1 MIKRRIAALAIV
13 LGVSTLL
20 FVPVVYAVDNPDN
33 LQITSAQVYRD
44 LVETGDLLMLAE
56 YNIEYAT
63 TPVDSADINFLT
75 RLLQSNTTLG
85 TNVPYPFNTEGYGQ
99 GAVSIYLSQTETEA
113 SGFTD
118 SSGVYSAW
126 PIAGL
131 TVKLEGNP
139 TVFTSPEDFVWGL
152 TSGDYSSGE
161 GQAVNQFQL
170 SSEVL
175 RIAARL
181 QAAWGIDLLTSQN
194 LLSDVPAAR
203 FMATQAFSVS
213 TVPPSV
219 PTDATASADG
229 TFAVQSATRFD
240 GTAWLT
246 PAFDS
251 AADDLGMPRGSIQGL
266 LIFIFVLV
274 LIYMGSRMEGTQG
287 SLVGFGAATLIVL
300 PVSMILG
307 FTPWAFGALA
317 LAAALALAIIK
328 VSRENFA

>member
-161 GQAVNQFQL
+161 GQAVNQFPRPL
-170 SSEVL
+170 GAG
-175 RIAARL
+175 R
-181 QAAWGIDLLTSQN
+181 
-194 LLSDVPAAR
+194 
-203 FMATQAFSVS
+203 
-213 TVPPSV
+213 
-219 PTDATASADG
+219 
-229 TFAVQSATRFD
+229 QS
-240 GTAWLT
+240 
-246 PAFDS
+246 
-251 AADDLGMPRGSIQGL
+251 
-266 LIFIFVLV
+266 
-274 LIYMGSRMEGTQG
+274 
-287 SLVGFGAATLIVL
+287 
-300 PVSMILG
+300 
-307 FTPWAFGALA
+307 
-317 LAAALALAIIK
+317 
-328 VSRENFA
+328 